1 LLAQEEFYS
10 EPYTLT
16 HNFTYNGAA
25 TIYITVFP
33 DPGMP
38 DGDAVPSERGVSGCS
53 EHSVMVFIGSSTDA
67 ECLGVGINDLAGAA
81 ISIQPNPTSGLVQ
94 LNGISQGAVVDVT
107 DMTGRLLG
115 THSMDTDNGTID
127 LTHLPSGL
135 YLLRTAGGVF
145 KVVKD

>member
-1 LLAQEEFYS
+1 
-10 EPYTLT
+10 
-16 HNFTYNGAA
+16 
-25 TIYITVFP
+25 
-33 DPGMP
+33 
-38 DGDAVPSERGVSGCS
+38 
-53 EHSVMVFIGSSTDA
+53 
-67 ECLGVGINDLAGAA
+67 VGINDLAGAA
-81 ISIQPNPTSGLVQ
+81 ISLQPNPTSGLVQ